1 MPLYDYHCQDCKEEF
16 TELRR
21 LAEMD
26 ALIACPCCGSRDT
39 DRAVSGFSVGSG
51 SSGATTGRSPFR

>member
-1 MPLYDYHCQDCKEEF
+1 MPLYDYHCEDCKGEF

-26 ALIACPCCGSRDT
+26 MPIACPCCGSRDT
-39 DRAVSGFSVGSG
+39 ERVVSGFAVGAG
-51 SSGATTGRSPFR
+51 SSGGTAARSPFR